1 MKLQNFF
8 SSMIV
13 LGVCTLM
20 LVGSSFLV
28 VKSVQS
34 TYAGIQPSVNVEMES
49 TQDLSNLNQEDV
61 DSAS

>member
-1 MKLQNFF
+1 MKLRNFF

-28 VKSVQS
+28 ANSIRN
-34 TYAGIQPSVNVEMES
+34 TYAGINPSVNVEMEATHNLS
-49 TQDLSNLNQEDV
+49 RQDAG
-61 DSAS
+61 SAS

>member
-1 MKLQNFF
+1 MKLHNFF

-28 VKSVQS
+28 ANSIRN
-34 TYAGIQPSVNVEMES
+34 TYAGINPSVNVEME
-49 TQDLSNLNQEDV
+49 TTSNLSRQDV
-61 DSAS
+61 NNAS

>member
-20 LVGSSFLV
+20 LMGSSFLV
-28 VKSVQS
+28 ANSIRD
-34 TYAGIQPSVNVEMES
+34 TYAGINPTVNVEME
-49 TQDLSNLNQEDV
+49 TTHNLGQQNTN
-61 DSAS
+61 SAS

>member
-28 VKSVQS
+28 ANSIRD
-34 TYAGIQPSVNVEMES
+34 TYAGIHPSVNVEMEATHNFS
-49 TQDLSNLNQEDV
+49 QQNTG
-61 DSAS
+61 SAS